1 MNYIEKSSCYLR
13 TFKKPHTKKTAH
25 LKTFTLMEQKNYHDE
40 FVLEHNVIKEITLC
54 GNLEIREQIVKYEGY
69 FIFPLSNL
77 PFLDVCEHAD

>member
-1 MNYIEKSSCYLR
+1 
-13 TFKKPHTKKTAH
+13 
-25 LKTFTLMEQKNYHDE
+25 MEQKNYHDE

-77 PFLDVCEHAD
+77 PFLDVCEHTD